1 MRIAVI
7 EDETLIRA
15 GIRKKLEKMGQQVV
29 FDTDNGYR
37 LLEYLR
43 DETKEQP
50 QVLFADICMP
60 AMDGL
65 ELMRQVKEEWPKLEV
80 VILSGYDRFEYV
92 RTALRLGGYDYLL
105 KPICQEELFRVL
117 SVLEKQ
123 IKERC
128 LEGKAHDQQEGLE
141 NLADHICSRGDIVL
155 TGTTRELLKT
165 AFPEGYYLCL
175 VLLSNWESHLNWFGR
190 ETVGE
195 WSFIYPDHPNLL
207 IALVKQVEEHGLK
220 EQLEGIPFTAWYSSP
235 LKDTEQLV
243 HEVRRGIR
251 CIKDHLML
259 EKQRI
264 FRQGQSTCD
273 EPRVRQW
280 ESYYETHYELFVK
293 GLEKHQKQE
302 IRVQIDSILSYP
314 GIAQSRRNQAWLWMA
329 WKICEQYNIHEG
341 VGDTVWLQEYD
352 TLESFV
358 EGAGEALMQL
368 LEEQESSEDPE
379 LDKPVLEAIIEYMN
393 RNYAGEITLKGT
405 SEQFYINRSHL
416 ARIFKLKTGMTFNT
430 YLTELRIS
438 KACELLRQGVTISRV
453 AEMVGYDNSRYFSR
467 VFCKVKGCIPS
478 RYGKEQGVCEK

>member
-37 LLEYLR
+37 LLEYLQ
-43 DETKEQP
+43 DVHKEQP
-50 QVLFADICMP
+50 QVLFVDICMP
-60 AMDGL
+60 VMDGL
-65 ELMRQVKEEWPKLEV
+65 ELMKQVKQKWPELEV
-80 VILSGYDRFEYV
+80 VILSGYDKFEYA

-105 KPICQEELFRVL
+105 KPVRQEELLRVL
-117 SVLEKQ
+117 TALEEQ

-128 LEGKAHDQQEGLE
+128 QEDKAHNQQECLE
-141 NLADHICSRGDIVL
+141 NLADYICSRGDIML
-155 TGTTRELLKT
+155 TETACELLKE

-190 ETVGE
+190 EAQGE

-207 IALVKQVEEHGLK
+207 VAFRHQAEEKELK
-220 EQLEGIPFTAWYSSP
+220 EKLEGIPFTAWYSS
-235 LKDTEQLV
+235 LLTEPQQIS
-243 HEVRRGIR
+243 HGIR
-251 CIKDHLML
+251 QGIRFIKDNLML

-264 FRQGQSTCD
+264 FRQGETACD
-273 EPRVRQW
+273 EQRIKQW
-280 ESYYETHYELFVK
+280 ESWYETHYELFVK
-293 GLEKHQKQE
+293 GLEEHQRQE
-302 IRVQIDSILSYP
+302 IKEQIDNILSYP

-341 VGDTVWLQEYD
+341 IGDTAWLQEYD
-352 TLESFV
+352 TLEGFA

-368 LEEQESSEDPE
+368 LEEQDDAESLEAE
-379 LDKPVLEAIIEYMN
+379 KPVLEAIIEYMN

-416 ARIFKLKTGMTFNT
+416 ARIFKLKTGMTFNN

-438 KACELLRQGVTISRV
+438 KACELISQGVTISRV

-478 RYGKEQGVCEK
+478 RYGKERKGCEK

>member
-50 QVLFADICMP
+50 QILFADICMP
-60 AMDGL
+60 VMDGL
-65 ELMRQVKEEWPKLEV
+65 ELMKQAKKEWPELEV
-80 VILSGYDRFEYV
+80 VILSGYDKFEYA

-105 KPICQEELFRVL
+105 KPIRQEELSRVL
-117 SVLEKQ
+117 NALEEQ
-123 IKERC
+123 MNERC
-128 LEGKAHDQQEGLE
+128 LEDKAHNQQECLE

-155 TGTTRELLKT
+155 TGATRERLKE
-165 AFPEGYYLCL
+165 AFPEGCYLCL

-190 ETVGE
+190 KTMGE

-207 IALVKQVEEHGLK
+207 ITLMRQAEEKELK
-220 EQLEGIPFTAWYSSP
+220 EQLEGIPFTAWYSD
-235 LKDTEQLV
+235 LLTEPEQIG
-243 HEVRRGIR
+243 HGVRRGIR
-251 CIKDHLML
+251 FIKDHLML

-264 FRQGQSTCD
+264 FRQGETACD
-273 EPRVRQW
+273 EQRIKQW

-293 GLEKHQKQE
+293 GLEEHQMQE
-302 IRVQIDSILSYP
+302 IKAQIDSILTYP
-314 GIAQSRRNQAWLWMA
+314 GIAQNRRNQAWLWMA

-341 VGDTVWLQEYD
+341 IGDTAWLQEYD
-352 TLESFV
+352 TLESFA

-368 LEEQESSEDPE
+368 LEEQEGTENPE
-379 LDKPVLEAIIEYMN
+379 AEKPVLEAIIEYMN
-393 RNYAGEITLKGT
+393 KNYAGDITLKGT

-416 ARIFKLKTGMTFNT
+416 ARIFKLKTGMTFNN

-438 KACELLRQGVTISRV
+438 KACELMSQGVTISRV

-478 RYGKEQGVCEK
+478 RYGKEQEACEE